1 MHFQIPG
8 LVLIGYTLLFC
19 RIRQNMTFLAPIFGV
34 KKFNI
39 SETIDLLGVKSVFPQ
54 VSTYLATFRTFISIS
69 KNYDEVGLVHHG
81 HLVFW

>member
-1 MHFQIPG
+1 
-8 LVLIGYTLLFC
+8 
-19 RIRQNMTFLAPIFGV
+19 MTFLGPIFGV

-39 SETIDLLGVKSVFPQ
+39 SETIDLLGVKSVFPL